1 MRRTTLMMLT
11 VPLAIVAGGCADNE
25 GENSSH
31 ARGSEG
37 TAGEVTVQNAYL
49 VPALLPGTCVIQYD
63 APAELSFTATNNA
76 GEPDRLVGIESPAA
90 GSVRIQADPDE
101 LVIAADGALAA
112 GQPVEQPDRPG
123 SEAPITVDVVEL
135 RDWVQPGRNLDMRFT
150 FENAGT
156 VQMAIPVDACPTQ
169 QTP

>member
-1 MRRTTLMMLT
+1 MTLT
-11 VPLAIVAGGCADNE
+11 IPLAILAAGCAGTE

-37 TAGEVTVQNAYL
+37 GAGEVTVQNAYL

-76 GEPDRLVGIESPAA
+76 GQPDRLVGIESPAA
-90 GSVRIQADPDE
+90 ASVRVQADPDE
-101 LVIAADGALAA
+101 LVLPADGALAA
-112 GQPVEQPDRPG
+112 GQPVEQPARQGGED
-123 SEAPITVDVVEL
+123 PITVEVVEL

-156 VQMAIPVDACPTQ
+156 VELAVPVDACPTQ